1 MSSLKSKAK
10 EKYNYSASKLEGKE
24 FLKEMSSEKM
34 DLLKGRIDEIIL
46 WMEERTELNRK
57 ITSKLDSEMFDLRKF
72 PLYEHLDEMIG
83 LEEQKMRE
91 ELEFW
96 RDTIELRRE
105 LKEFQR
111 KYKVGLERVKIWRDK
126 TDRDKR

>member
-1 MSSLKSKAK
+1 MPGPKSRSK
-10 EKYNYSASKLEGKE
+10 ERYDYTDGRLEGKE
-24 FLKEMSSEKM
+24 FLKEMSSEKI

-72 PLYEHLDEMIG
+72 PLYEHLGEMID

-126 TDRDKR
+126 MS

>member
-1 MSSLKSKAK
+1 MPGPKSRYK
-10 EKYNYSASKLEGKE
+10 EKYDYTDGRLEGKE
-24 FLKEMSSEKM
+24 FLKEMSSEKI

-72 PLYEHLDEMIG
+72 PLYEHLGEMID

-126 TDRDKR
+126 MS